1 MKIIN
6 EDYGWMK
13 TKNEQSIL
21 SSNWRKNDR
30 KEMDI
35 WFLEKGKNRDNW
47 KIKTEESINNNY
59 ENYKWRLWVNEN

>member
-13 TKNEQSIL
+13 TKNEQSTL

-35 WFLEKGKNRDNW
+35 WFLKKGKNRDN
-47 KIKTEESINNNY
+47 
-59 ENYKWRLWVNEN
+59 